1 MLFLGIDPGKD
12 GGLVL
17 IKQDGSIVRKW
28 KTPLIKSA
36 KARDE
41 YDLPAI
47 RDIIQSCVNAIDD
60 QRLVVVLEKTQPLP
74 PKMGGSA
81 ANYQRGLAFGIY
93 QAMCVGMG
101 LSYSVISP
109 RTWQKAMFVNVN
121 AEDTKAASV
130 LVAKRLWPK
139 EDWKQSERAR
149 KDDDGLTDAALIGEF
164 GRRSFNT
171 ATIEAAA
178 QVGVI

>member
-17 IKQDGSIVRKW
+17 LKQDGSIARKW
-28 KTPLIKSA
+28 KTPLIKST
-36 KARDE
+36 KVKDE

-47 RDIIQSCVNAIDD
+47 RDIMQTCSSSGE
-60 QRLVVVLEKTQPLP
+60 RLMIVLEKTQPLP

-101 LSYSVISP
+101 LSYTVVSP
-109 RTWQKAMFVNVN
+109 RTWQKVMFVNVN
-121 AEDTKAASV
+121 TEDTKAASA

-139 EDWKQSERAR
+139 ENWRKSERAQ
-149 KDDDGLTDAALIGEF
+149 KDDDGFTDGALIGEY
-164 GRRSFNT
+164 GRRSLNAQT
-171 ATIEAAA
+171 ALIAEQA
-178 QVGVI
+178 GVI